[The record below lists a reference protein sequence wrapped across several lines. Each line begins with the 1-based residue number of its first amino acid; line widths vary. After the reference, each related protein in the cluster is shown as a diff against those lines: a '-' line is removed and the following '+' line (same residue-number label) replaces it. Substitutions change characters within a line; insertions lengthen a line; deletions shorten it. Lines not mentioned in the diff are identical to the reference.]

1 MESTE
6 ESLNGKSKKKKLNTI
21 KQNNKSSIVSANLKK
36 TSNNPK
42 ILLPIINKNLNH
54 NSNNSNHQTNIP
66 LTATDKKRKTKSQN
80 QKIIAKDKSQTR
92 KSKKNLAPIKI
103 KNIKKTIEENNETEK
118 DKIIENEKESK
129 NQISDFFHFPESNN
143 DYILF
148 KNSKFD
154 IYSIHNPLFEIREK
168 IKLPLNYKV
177 KMNRYGN
184 MPICLTETCKNAG
197 IQLTKNME
205 GCNIV
210 WKLLHPDKMRELI
223 RSINKC
229 QKYNHFP
236 TTYQLGRKDNMYR
249 HYRYYNKI
257 FPNDYNYTPLTF
269 ILPFDG
275 EKFEVEYNKSKKK
288 NLWIVK
294 PVNMSRGRGVHI
306 LKNEE
311 EFKIINK
318 KSEKLNITQYLV
330 SKYISNPHTINQKKY
345 DLRVYILI
353 TSYTPLKIY
362 LYNNGLVRFATENYE
377 KGNYNNIFIH
387 LTNYSI
393 NKKNSKYKSNDN
405 DNENDDENEPDDSCD
420 KWSLYE
426 YRNYFIK
433 NNQNQIFN
441 QIWIQV
447 KDIII
452 KTIMSI
458 ANDATKEISSNK
470 INTMFEIYGFDIL
483 IDSNFKA
490 WLIEVNVNPSL
501 HCSSP
506 LDLNIKSDLIADTFN
521 IVGIQPYHQL
531 NNELVFH
538 IEKNELPQIINQNQ
552 QGKNMNN
559 GKNNNNNN
567 INNNKNN
574 NNNTNNNNNKN
585 NNNNNKNNKKDKN
598 KKEETLLEVK
608 TNVVKNFNEK
618 NNLKNKMKEY
628 ENPFYQNMIN
638 HFIEERARSEITG
651 YNLLFPRKENI
662 EQYSIFLTKEG
673 TNDTNIVMWNYL
685 LTLDNY

>member
-1 MESTE
+1 M
-6 ESLNGKSKKKKLNTI
+6 
-21 KQNNKSSIVSANLKK
+21 NK
-36 TSNNPK
+36 
-42 ILLPIINKNLNH
+42 
-54 NSNNSNHQTNIP
+54 
-66 LTATDKKRKTKSQN
+66 
-80 QKIIAKDKSQTR
+80 
-92 KSKKNLAPIKI
+92 
-103 KNIKKTIEENNETEK
+103 
-118 DKIIENEKESK
+118 
-129 NQISDFFHFPESNN
+129 
-143 DYILF
+143 
-148 KNSKFD
+148 
-154 IYSIHNPLFEIREK
+154 
-168 IKLPLNYKV
+168 
-177 KMNRYGN
+177 YGN
-184 MPICLTETCKNAG
+184 MPECLTETCKKAG
-197 IQLTKNME
+197 IILTKNIE

-210 WKLLHPDKMRELI
+210 WRLLHPDKMRDLI
-223 RSINKC
+223 RNINKC

-249 HYRYYNKI
+249 HYRYFNKL
-257 FPNDYNYTPLTF
+257 FPNDYNFTPLTF

-275 EKFEVEYNKSKKK
+275 DKFEVEYNKSKKK

-330 SKYISNPHTINQKKY
+330 SKYIINPHTINQKKY
-345 DLRVYILI
+345 DLRIYILI

-362 LYNNGLVRFATENYE
+362 IYNNGLVRFATENYE

-393 NKKNSKYKSNDN
+393 NKKNIKYKSNNNEYDEEN
-405 DNENDDENEPDDSCD
+405 ENENENDDSSD
-420 KWSLYE
+420 KWSILE

-433 NNQNQIFN
+433 KDETLIFN
-441 QIWIQV
+441 NIWNQV

-470 INTMFEIYGFDIL
+470 INTMFEIYGFDIM

-521 IVGIQPYHQL
+521 IVGIQPYHQQF
-531 NNELVFH
+531 NDLVFQ
-538 IEKNELPQIINQNQ
+538 IEKKKLPQIINKSE
-552 QGKNMNN
+552 QGKNLSKN
-559 GKNNNNNN
+559 GINSYNNNNNN
-567 INNNKNN
+567 SNNNSKKNNNKGNG
-574 NNNTNNNNNKN
+574 
-585 NNNNNKNNKKDKN
+585 KN
-598 KKEETLLEVK
+598 KKEESLLNVK
-608 TNVVKNFNEK
+608 TTVVKNFNQN
-618 NNLKNKMKEY
+618 NNLKSEISEY
-628 ENPFYQNMIN
+628 ENPFYKNMIN
-638 HFIEERARSEITG
+638 YFIEERARSEITN
-651 YNLLFPRKENI
+651 YSLLFPKKENI
-662 EQYSIFLTKEG
+662 EKYSIFLTKEG

-685 LTLDNY
+685 LTKDDY

>member
-103 KNIKKTIEENNETEK
+103 KNIKKTIEANNETEK

-223 RSINKC
+223 RTINKC

-362 LYNNGLVRFATENYE
+362 IYNNGLVRFATENYE

-521 IVGIQPYHQL
+521 IVGIQPYHQ
-531 NNELVFH
+531 
-538 IEKNELPQIINQNQ
+538 
-552 QGKNMNN
+552 
-559 GKNNNNNN
+559 
-567 INNNKNN
+567 
-574 NNNTNNNNNKN
+574 
-585 NNNNNKNNKKDKN
+585 
-598 KKEETLLEVK
+598 
-608 TNVVKNFNEK
+608 
-618 NNLKNKMKEY
+618 
-628 ENPFYQNMIN
+628 
-638 HFIEERARSEITG
+638 
-651 YNLLFPRKENI
+651 
-662 EQYSIFLTKEG
+662 
-673 TNDTNIVMWNYL
+673 
-685 LTLDNY
+685 